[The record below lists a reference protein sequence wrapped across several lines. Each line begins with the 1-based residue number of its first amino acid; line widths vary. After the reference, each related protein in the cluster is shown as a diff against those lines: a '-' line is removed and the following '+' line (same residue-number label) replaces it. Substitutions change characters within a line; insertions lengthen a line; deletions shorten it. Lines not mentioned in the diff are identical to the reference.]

1 MTLLALAGL
10 FPEFCGF
17 DYVLIFF
24 LLVVFSHIVLY
35 PTFVVIFIYVGVW
48 SVTSIY
54 SPEDLGWLSDKF
66 QMLQFWLSCKLSR
79 IANLLHMLRILLGLF
94 PNVVNVKLT
103 LWS

>member
-35 PTFVVIFIYVGVW
+35 PTFVVIFIYVGV
-48 SVTSIY
+48 
-54 SPEDLGWLSDKF
+54 
-66 QMLQFWLSCKLSR
+66 
-79 IANLLHMLRILLGLF
+79 
-94 PNVVNVKLT
+94 
-103 LWS
+103 